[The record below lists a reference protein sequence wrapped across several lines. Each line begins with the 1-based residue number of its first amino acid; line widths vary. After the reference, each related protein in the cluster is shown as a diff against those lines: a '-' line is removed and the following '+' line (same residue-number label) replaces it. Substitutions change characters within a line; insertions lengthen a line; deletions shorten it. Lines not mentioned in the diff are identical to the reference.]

1 MIWMHMWQELKV
13 IKLKE
18 ADGSDTCFVL
28 TLNRSESALPETV
41 LNAPTPVSFSFHVL
55 ADHTV
60 TVARSVI
67 GNWQRTVLS
76 SVRLSLCRFVCP
88 SAVTQCI
95 VPKRYIIHQKCL
107 FGWIGSDHL
116 EARFFNFHLRIPTW
130 SSNPKPPK
138 FQRVILIDCS
148 NDLDYD
154 QTVLLLLNENQT
166 SPRLTIPYVV
176 GTRQYDRLSQAQ
188 LLGFLYLFLHVCF
201 RCILVRLY
209 VGH

>member
-154 QTVLLLLNENQT
+154 QTVLLLLLNENHADK
-166 SPRLTIPYVV
+166 SPSDYTIRRRHETVRSAISGTAGLLVFVLTCVSV
-176 GTRQYDRLSQAQ
+176 A
-188 LLGFLYLFLHVCF
+188 YLCT
-201 RCILVRLY
+201 Y
-209 VGH
+209 M